1 MTEQEEKQVINIL
14 SKIADAYTNEPDPV
28 PELTFARF
36 VGNLLTNRGGFEGAG
51 A

>member
-1 MTEQEEKQVINIL
+1 MVNIL
-14 SKIADAYTNEPDPV
+14 SRIADAYTDEPDPV

-36 VGNLLTNRGGFEGAG
+36 VSNLLANRDGFEGAD